1 MGRLRSLLEKNEQS
15 SLDGTLFE
23 KRIYVRNDAKQMYMN
38 QLEPAE
44 DSRNNSVGKT
54 QGGCRE
60 TEGRKFSKNSGLW
73 GGV

>member
-1 MGRLRSLLEKNEQS
+1 MEKNEQS

-38 QLEPAE
+38 QLESVE

-60 TEGRKFSKNSGLW
+60 VEGRKFSNNSGLW